1 MTRLLAVSD
10 LHIGHTGNREM
21 VAAIRPDSPD
31 DWLIVAGD
39 VAEKTDAIR
48 WALGTLRDRFA
59 KVIWVPGNHELW
71 TTARDPLH
79 RRGEGR
85 YQHLVDVCRAM
96 DIVTPEDR
104 YPVWEG
110 QGGPVLLVP
119 MFLLYDYSFLPP
131 GARTKREGLALAE
144 ARGSVATDEQL
155 LACDPYAAPEDW
167 CWQRVQYTRTRLDA
181 IDPGMPL
188 VLINHFPLTRHPVE
202 RLVRSEFAL
211 WCGTELTADWHR
223 RYNVRCVVYGHLHI
237 RRTDHF
243 DGVRFEE
250 VSIGYPREWRRRGRP
265 EPLLRE
271 ILPGR
276 SESPRARSALGRR
289 AAARAWRLAR
299 GLTRQDESRPVIDE
313 QGTLPR

>member
-10 LHIGHTGNREM
+10 LHISHTGNRE
-21 VAAIRPDSPD
+21 VVEAIRPDSPD

-48 WALGTLRDRFA
+48 WALGSLRERFA

-79 RRGEGR
+79 RRGEGCYR
-85 YQHLVDVCRAM
+85 HLVDVCRAM
-96 DIVTPEDR
+96 DILTPEDP
-104 YPVWEG
+104 YPTWEG
-110 QGGPVLLVP
+110 EGGPAVLVP

-131 GARTKREGLALAE
+131 GTHTKQEGLALAE
-144 ARGSVATDEQL
+144 ARGAVATDEHL
-155 LACDPYAAPEDW
+155 LACDPYASREDW
-167 CWQRVQYTRTRLDA
+167 CRERVEYTRARLDA
-181 IDPGMPL
+181 LDPEVPL
-188 VLINHFPLTRHPVE
+188 ILINHFPLLRRPVD
-202 RLVRSEFAL
+202 RLFRSEFAL

-250 VSIGYPREWRRRGRP
+250 VSIGYPREWRRRGLP
-265 EPLLRE
+265 EPLLRK
-271 ILPGR
+271 ILPDLGK
-276 SESPRARSALGRR
+276 SPRPGTALGRR
-289 AAARAWRLAR
+289 AAAHAARLAR
-299 GLTRQDESRPVIDE
+299 SLTRQVTDE